1 MQSVYAPELLIK
13 ASETGNRRM
22 HITLRNVHPIYFSE
36 DRSVKSNIWGQEVV
50 IAPGEKIQI
59 VAPSGSGKTS
69 LIHFMYGIRREYN
82 GSISYNGQDIQR
94 FSADQLAKYRQQ
106 HLSIMFQDLKLFPNQ
121 TVFQNIEVKRQLQ
134 PYHPPEK
141 ISEFAERLGVQHKLE
156 MLCSTCSYG
165 EQQRIAIIR
174 CLMQPFDVLLLDE
187 PFSNLDE
194 NNRKKAMELMLEEA
208 AKRNSGILLADLK
221 QIEFFPADQI
231 FHL

>member
-1 MQSVYAPELLIK
+1 
-13 ASETGNRRM
+13 M
-22 HITLRNVHPIYFSE
+22 HISFSNVHPIYFSE

-50 IAPGEKIQI
+50 IRSGQKIHI

-69 LIHFMYGIRREYN
+69 LIHFMYGMRREYN
-82 GSISYNGQDIQR
+82 GSISYNSEDIR
-94 FSADQLAKYRQQ
+94 KFSADQLAKYRQQ
-106 HLSIMFQDLKLFPNQ
+106 HLSIVFQDLRLFPNQ

-134 PYHPPEK
+134 PYHPAEK
-141 ISEFAERLGVQHKLE
+141 IKEFAERLGVQHKLE

-194 NNRKKAMELMLEEA
+194 HNRKKAMELMLEEA
-208 AKRNSGILLADLK
+208 AKRKAGILLADLK